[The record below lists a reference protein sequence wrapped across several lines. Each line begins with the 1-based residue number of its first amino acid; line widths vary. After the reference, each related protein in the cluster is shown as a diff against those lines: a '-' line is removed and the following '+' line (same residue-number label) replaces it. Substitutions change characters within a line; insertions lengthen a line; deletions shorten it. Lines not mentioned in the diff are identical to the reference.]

1 MTRILIPFTD
11 SDQGKRAV
19 RRLLE
24 EKPAA
29 SVEVELLAVVEP
41 LTPGKVSIF
50 LSPERAEALAGAAAA
65 RWLRELE
72 PILDR
77 ARIKYRSQIALGAP
91 RKVIAK
97 AMRRDDIDRVLIPIS
112 TSRWLGRA
120 LFNRRAAQLSRAT
133 PHPVTVVS

>member
-11 SDQGKRAV
+11 AEQGARAV

-24 EKPAA
+24 EKVSA

-50 LSPERAEALAGAAAA
+50 LSPERAEVLARAAAA

-72 PILDR
+72 PILER
-77 ARIKYRSQIALGAP
+77 ACIKHRSTIALGAP
-91 RKVIAK
+91 KTVIAE
-97 AMRRDDIDRVLIPIS
+97 AMRREDIDRVLIPIGA
-112 TSRWLGRA
+112 SRWFGRA
-120 LFNRRAAQLSRAT
+120 LINRRAAQLSRDT